1 MTNSTVHGGQKCL
14 TQGAAYNILGT
25 VPGVHVK
32 RTSLST
38 NWGIN
43 LKGKVHVFIQIVV
56 SKICTIS

>member
-25 VPGVHVK
+25 VPGVK

-38 NWGIN
+38 NGGIN
-43 LKGKVHVFIQIVV
+43 LKGKVRVFIQIVV